1 MKRIIASVLAAALLL
16 LPLCSCSSVQHIE
29 DTNGAEDTSL
39 CTLTEEELVSP
50 HPKCLTQGSSI
61 SHYKNMVYFL
71 PLKMSG
77 VKTLDKFEK
86 AMTRYG
92 IMSEDFSKKIKVVRT
107 LATKTREVARAESE
121 DEYILAQIEAKKAQD
136 ASAAKQTE
144 SEYAPSGKRNFIN
157 N

>member
-77 VKTLDKFEK
+77 VKTLDKFTVK
-86 AMTRYG
+86 AGETYEFTG
-92 IMSEDFSKKIKVVRT
+92 AVTVNSGNVCIYVICDGKIVLDIPTGLFNSLPLSGVEGKCELR
-107 LATKTREVARAESE
+107 AAAES
-121 DEYILAQIEAKKAQD
+121 AKFSLD
-136 ASAAKQTE
+136 ISI
-144 SEYAPSGKRNFIN
+144 YPG
-157 N
+157 

>member
-16 LPLCSCSSVQHIE
+16 LPLCSCSSVQHIK

-77 VKTLDKFEK
+77 VKTLDKFTVK
-86 AMTRYG
+86 AGETYEFTGAVTVNSGLRKPPLDNRSAYSG
-92 IMSEDFSKKIKVVRT
+92 VDYSYRNIKLLLKLFCKRVR
-107 LATKTREVARAESE
+107 K
-121 DEYILAQIEAKKAQD
+121 
-136 ASAAKQTE
+136 
-144 SEYAPSGKRNFIN
+144 G
-157 N
+157 